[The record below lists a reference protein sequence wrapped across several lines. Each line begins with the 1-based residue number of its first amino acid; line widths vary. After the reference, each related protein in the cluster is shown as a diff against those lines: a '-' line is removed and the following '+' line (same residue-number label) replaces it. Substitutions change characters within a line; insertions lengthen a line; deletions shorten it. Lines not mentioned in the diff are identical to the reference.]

1 MLRLLIALREASI
14 SSAYSQID
22 SWILDSGASFHTNAP
37 QDIMENYVAQ
47 NYEKISLVDGLS
59 LDIVGVED
67 INLKM
72 SDELV
77 WKITKVRHVRK

>member
-1 MLRLLIALREASI
+1 
-14 SSAYSQID
+14 
-22 SWILDSGASFHTNAP
+22 
-37 QDIMENYVAQ
+37 MENYVAQ